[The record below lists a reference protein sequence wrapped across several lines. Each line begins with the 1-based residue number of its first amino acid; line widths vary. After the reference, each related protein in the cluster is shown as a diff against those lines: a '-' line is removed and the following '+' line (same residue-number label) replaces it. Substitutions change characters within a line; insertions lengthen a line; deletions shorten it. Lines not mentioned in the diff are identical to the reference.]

1 MDAELP
7 AVDDAES
14 PTEVFGHLVLSTR
27 LCLGF
32 PGHFLS
38 VLIVLVSR
46 KLYISVWSKLSLEA
60 FILGLESLN
69 VAKGG

>member
-7 AVDDAES
+7 AVDDAEP

-46 KLYISVWSKLSLEA
+46 KLYISV
-60 FILGLESLN
+60 
-69 VAKGG
+69 